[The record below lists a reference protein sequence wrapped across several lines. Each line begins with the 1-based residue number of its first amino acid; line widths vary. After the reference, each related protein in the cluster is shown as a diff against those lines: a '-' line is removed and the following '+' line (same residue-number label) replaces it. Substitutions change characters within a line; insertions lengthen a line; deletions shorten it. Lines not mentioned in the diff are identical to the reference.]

1 MAQMQCPQC
10 HAKVRF
16 AQIAKHRCPNCGAKI
31 YLSDKCRWLRGLG
44 CGLIVILLNY
54 RWYPLEGSF
63 ALHITW
69 CFVVLLTFFV
79 LLLSSIYL
87 LPPEVDL
94 APQDG
99 PIRLDL

>member
-1 MAQMQCPQC
+1 MQCPQC
-10 HAKVRF
+10 HTKVRF
-16 AQIAKHRCPNCGAKI
+16 AQIAKHRCPGCGAKI
-31 YLSDKCRWLRGLG
+31 YLSDRWRWLRGSG
-44 CGLIVILLNY
+44 CGLIVILLNR

-69 CFVVLLTFFV
+69 WIAVLLMFVVVF
-79 LLLSSIYL
+79 LSSIYL

-99 PIRLDL
+99 PIQLDL

>member
-1 MAQMQCPQC
+1 MHCPQC
-10 HAKVRF
+10 RAKVSF
-16 AQIAKHRCPNCGAKI
+16 AQAANHRCPTCGVKI
-31 YLSDKCRWLRGLG
+31 YLSDRWRWLRGVG
-44 CGLIVILLNY
+44 CGLIVILLNF

-69 CFVVLLTFFV
+69 WFVVLLMFLVLFFG
-79 LLLSSIYL
+79 SIYL

-99 PIRLDL
+99 AIRLDL